1 MSNTLSICSILRALN
16 ESVYSK
22 PNRKICALF
31 LTFFR
36 LSLKICEGLFF
47 DYEPRI
53 RCQARHP
60 PSEKYN
66 QIHKMQLTGKRIKD
80 KISPNGV
87 NGAEKTQASPEF
99 CPYIALFH
107 EKIALPLGVTA

>member
-1 MSNTLSICSILRALN
+1 
-16 ESVYSK
+16 
-22 PNRKICALF
+22 
-31 LTFFR
+31 
-36 LSLKICEGLFF
+36 
-47 DYEPRI
+47 
-53 RCQARHP
+53 
-60 PSEKYN
+60 
-66 QIHKMQLTGKRIKD
+66 MQLTGKRIKD